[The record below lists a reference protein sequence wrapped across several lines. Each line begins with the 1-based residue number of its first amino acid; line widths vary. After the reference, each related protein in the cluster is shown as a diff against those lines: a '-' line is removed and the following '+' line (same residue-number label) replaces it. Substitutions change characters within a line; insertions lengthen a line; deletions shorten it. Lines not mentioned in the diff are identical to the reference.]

1 MGTSKR
7 PGRPWA
13 AARGSCKEINDLVHI
28 LRDWLDASNVS
39 VTRLHRL
46 LTPEHFGGD
55 VPAMWRLRE
64 QLNGVRLTWELAEAV
79 ADVCFPYESG
89 EHAADRL
96 EVIRPL
102 WEAAGTAPTATATHA
117 AYDLVEAQKG
127 TIAALEDL
135 NRVRQAFEVSEQA
148 RVQALQVATVLFA
161 LLGQAQAQ
169 VAQLTRRLDAMRAS
183 ADPEP
188 VEVRTTSGRLER
200 ARKQTEDL
208 RLQLARAEAER
219 DKAQQVADLAARQII
234 DLEEELRELRRE
246 AKDEGPLS
254 GGTEVVLPAPA
265 DAADDDAL
273 DQVDAAL
280 RKARDVLDREHEAVQ
295 EAAEDIGWWDDTE
308 RRIGGRVIPGQAS
321 ERVVPGEAV
330 DEDVPG
336 AGERLSGT
344 TPDNPQTS
352 EDAAV
357 GDLPPAAFPLGDVLE
372 GALDQIEAI
381 GSSGRT
387 GLLTGFK
394 DLDMLTGGL
403 HPGQLIVLAGATAMG
418 KSALAQDIL
427 RSVSI
432 GQGLPSVLFTLEQSR
447 NEVVMRLLSAECR
460 VALNRMRSG
469 TMDDEDWTRL
479 ARRMPDV
486 SAAPLYIQDGANS
499 SLTELCA
506 HARRLH
512 ARNGI
517 RLIVIDAVHLLTYDL
532 RPMDSRFEENS
543 EIALRLKLLATELD
557 VPVIAVSQLNPTHET
572 PTPTMPT
579 LADLRESGTY
589 ENNADLVVLLHRE
602 DAYVRDT
609 PRAGEADLI
618 IAKHR
623 QGPTGVV
630 TVAFQGHY
638 SRFVDFS

>member
-13 AARGSCKEINDLVHI
+13 AARGSCTEINDLVHI
-28 LRDWLDASNVS
+28 LRGWLDASNVS

-64 QLNGVRLTWELAEAV
+64 QLNGVGLTWELAEAV

-89 EHAADRL
+89 QHASDRL

-102 WEAAGTAPTATATHA
+102 WEAAGTAPTATVPHA

-135 NRVRQAFEVSEQA
+135 NRVRQAFEISEQA

-169 VAQLTRRLDAMRAS
+169 VAQLTRQLDAIRAS
-183 ADPEP
+183 AHPEP

-246 AKDEGPLS
+246 VKDDGPPS
-254 GGTEVVLPAPA
+254 GSTEVVLPAPA

-295 EAAEDIGWWDDTE
+295 EAAEDIGWWDETDK
-308 RRIGGRVIPGQAS
+308 RIAGRVVPGRTGERVIPG
-321 ERVVPGEAV
+321 ETVG
-330 DEDVPG
+330 DEVPG
-336 AGERLSGT
+336 AGEGLSRT
-344 TPDNPQTS
+344 TPDNPRTS
-352 EDAAV
+352 EDVAA
-357 GDLPPAAFPLGDVLE
+357 GDFPPAAFPLGDVLV

-381 GSSGRT
+381 GTSGSA
-387 GLLTGFK
+387 GLPTGFK
-394 DLDMLTGGL
+394 DLDILTGGL
-403 HPGQLIVLAGATAMG
+403 HPGQLIVLAGATSMG
-418 KSALAQDIL
+418 KSILAQDIL

-432 GQGLPSVLFTLEQSR
+432 GQGLPSVLFTLEESR
-447 NEVVMRLLSAECR
+447 NDVVMRLLSAECR
-460 VALNRMRSG
+460 VALHRMRSG

-479 ARRMPDV
+479 ARRMADV
-486 SAAPLYIQDGANS
+486 SAAPLYIQDGATPS
-499 SLTELCA
+499 FRELCE

-517 RLIVIDAVHLLTYDL
+517 RLIVVDAMHLLANDL
-532 RPMDSRFEENS
+532 RPLDPHAEENT
-543 EIALRLKLLATELD
+543 EIALGLKLLASELE
-557 VPVIAVSQLNPTHET
+557 VPVIAVSQLTPTHESR
-572 PTPTMPT
+572 TPTMPT
-579 LADLRESGTY
+579 LADLHASGSL
-589 ENNADLVVLLHRE
+589 ENHADLVVLLYRE

-630 TVAFQGHY
+630 TVLFQGHY